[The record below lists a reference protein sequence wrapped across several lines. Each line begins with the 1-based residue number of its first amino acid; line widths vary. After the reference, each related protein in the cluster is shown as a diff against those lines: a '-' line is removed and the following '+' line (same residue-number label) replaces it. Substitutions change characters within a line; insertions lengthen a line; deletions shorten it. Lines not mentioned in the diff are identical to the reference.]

1 VLVSLSVDFPVGF
14 FDFFALASFFF
25 FPLSLS
31 LGGGGGGGGGV
42 WVARGRWWWERK
54 EIFCCQLLLRPFWPM
69 AMQMPQLQPEEAKIF
84 LLLLLLLSSS
94 FFFFLPLLLLDTSLL
109 RLLLLLLL
117 LLQPP
122 FNQSSICIVFFSLHR
137 FYFDLFRPLDV
148 FIYKCECLPPVFSFP
163 GIYFLHFFI
172 SLFDIADFENDHYWL
187 R

>member
-1 VLVSLSVDFPVGF
+1 MVVGEKRDFLLPTSSAAILADGHANATTTARRGQDFP
-14 FDFFALASFFF
+14 S
-25 FPLSLS
+25 SS
-31 LGGGGGGGGGV
+31 
-42 WVARGRWWWERK
+42 
-54 EIFCCQLLLRPFWPM
+54 
-69 AMQMPQLQPEEAKIF
+69 
-84 LLLLLLLSSS
+84 SSS

-172 SLFDIADFENDHYWL
+172 SLFDIADFGNDHYWL